1 MRKRSNGG
9 FTLIELLIVIAII
22 GILAAVLIPNLLHAR
37 TTAQERAVQAY
48 SSNVDTALTA
58 VLSEDPSLTAS
69 AVATAGQ
76 AYCGQN
82 KPATNT
88 ITVGTSTY
96 QYGWGA
102 APGIL
107 STCVVTAT
115 SADILTVTVTTT
127 TGKTYVNG
135 AVP

>member
-37 TTAQERAVQAY
+37 TTAQERAAQAY

-58 VLSEDPSLTAS
+58 VLSEDPTLTP
-69 AVATAGQ
+69 TTLAGHNGKTDWF
-76 AYCGQN
+76 YCGQGA
-82 KPATNT
+82 PAQA
-88 ITVGTSTY
+88 TVSTF

-102 APGIL
+102 APGL
-107 STCVVTAT
+107 VSGCTV
-115 SADILTVTVTTT
+115 SASNGVMTVSVSTT
-127 TGKTYVNG
+127 TGKTFING
-135 AVP
+135 AQ